1 VFHSKASIA
10 NPSDSLRIRVDQI
23 TKLMTSFAE
32 RTGLDSPRTPRR
44 CLWTDAF
51 AVCNF
56 LGLARITGRA
66 TYVELA
72 LRLVD
77 QVHRTLGSHRAD
89 DARTGFIS
97 GLSAEQADLHPT
109 LGGLRIGK
117 PRPER
122 LPDEPFDEALEGER
136 DGQYFHYLTKWMHAL
151 DQVARSTGE
160 PRFNLWARELSQTAY
175 AAFRGPDRDG
185 VAWKMSIDLRRPLVA
200 TPRQHDAL
208 DGFVTFLVLRMT
220 ASSLPQAPTDPAL
233 ENEALGMVALLGGSR
248 LATADPLGIGGLL
261 TDASRVARLTAS
273 GELNADDLL
282 DALLAAALGGLRR
295 YVATRELEQPAS
307 RRLAFRELG
316 LAIGIHAI
324 DWIAA
329 EIELEPERF
338 PQRDALLRWLAK
350 LASFSTLAAG
360 IESFW
365 LDAPNRET
373 AVWAEHVDI
382 NEVMLAT
389 SLAPLGF
396 LDLTMASRVTLESR

>member
-1 VFHSKASIA
+1 
-10 NPSDSLRIRVDQI
+10 
-23 TKLMTSFAE
+23 MTSFAE
-32 RTGLDSPRTPRR
+32 RTGLDSPKAPRR

-66 TYVELA
+66 TFLELA
-72 LRLVD
+72 LCLVD
-77 QVHRTLGSHRAD
+77 QVHRTLGRHRAD
-89 DARTGFIS
+89 DARIGFIS
-97 GLSAEQADLHPT
+97 GLSAEQAELHPT

-117 PRPER
+117 PLPER
-122 LPDEPFDEALEGER
+122 RPDEPFDEALEWKR

-151 DQVARSTGE
+151 DQVARSTGD

-175 AAFRGPDRDG
+175 AAFCRPDRGG
-185 VAWKMSIDLRRPLVA
+185 VTWKMSTDLKRPLVA
-200 TPRQHDAL
+200 APRHHDAL
-208 DGFVTFLVLRMT
+208 DGFVTFVVLQMT
-220 ASSLPQAPTDPAL
+220 ASSLPHAPPDPAL
-233 ENEALGMVALLGGSR
+233 KIEVLGMAALVGESR
-248 LATADPLGIGGLL
+248 LATADPLGIGASL

-273 GELNADDLL
+273 ASLDADDLL

-295 YVATRELEQPAS
+295 YVATGQLDQPAS
-307 RRLAFRELG
+307 SRVAFRELG
-316 LAIGIHAI
+316 LAIGLHAI

-350 LASFSTLAAG
+350 LASYSTLAAS

-365 LDAPNRET
+365 LDAANRET
-373 AVWAEHVDI
+373 ELWAEHADI

-396 LDLTMASRVTLESR
+396 LDLTMASPVALQSR

>member
-1 VFHSKASIA
+1 VFHSKASTA
-10 NPSDSLRIRVDQI
+10 NAADSLPIRIAQV

-32 RTGLDSPRTPRR
+32 RTGLDSPRAPRR

-77 QVHRTLGSHRAD
+77 QVHHTLGRHRAD
-89 DARTGFIS
+89 DVRTGFIS

-109 LGGLRIGK
+109 LGGLRVGK
-117 PRPER
+117 PLPER
-122 LPDEPFDEALEGER
+122 RPDEPFDEALEWKR

-160 PRFNLWARELSQTAY
+160 PRFNLWARELSRTAY

-185 VAWKMSIDLRRPLVA
+185 VASKMSIDLRKPLVA
-200 TPRQHDAL
+200 APRQHDAL
-208 DGFVTFLVLRMT
+208 DGFVTFLVLQMT
-220 ASSLPQAPTDPAL
+220 ASSLPHAATEPAL
-233 ENEALGMVALLGGSR
+233 ENEALGLVALVGEGR

-261 TDASRVARLTAS
+261 TDASRVARLTANAS
-273 GELNADDLL
+273 LDADDLL

-295 YVATRELEQPAS
+295 YVATGELEQSAS

-316 LAIGIHAI
+316 LAIGLHAI

-329 EIELEPERF
+329 EIELEPQRF
-338 PQRDALLRWLAK
+338 SQRDALLRWLTK
-350 LASFSTLAAG
+350 LASFSTLAAS

-365 LDAPNRET
+365 LDAANRET
-373 AVWAEHVDI
+373 AVWAEHVDM

-396 LDLTMASRVTLESR
+396 LDLTVASRVTLRSR